1 MAAPRQRGRADPA
14 GGAASRPPVGKR
26 VLRFF
31 AAIAFLCGVVSFTGS
46 SVFDI
51 KSVTVTGGG
60 VVPVS
65 EILSRAGVR
74 AGASIFT
81 VNEWSVLDDLRQDPR
96 IAAASVS
103 VVFPDRIFIT
113 VRERTAAAALHV
125 PGGYVLLCS
134 DGVAIGP
141 AETSGALPALM
152 VDRLDPAEVQAGT
165 VVPSADA
172 RLGADVAGSLPND
185 LRPDVAA
192 VRVDQAGEVILY
204 TRDGIAVRAGAGDGL
219 RDRLA
224 RVAQV
229 LAAVRSQGMRVEYVD
244 LRFPGSV
251 IVKPNPPN

>member
-1 MAAPRQRGRADPA
+1 MAAPRNGVTADA
-14 GGAASRPPVGKR
+14 ARNAASGRPVGKR

-31 AAIAFLCGVVSFTGS
+31 AAIAFLCGVVSFTKS
-46 SVFDI
+46 SAFDV
-51 KSVTVTGGG
+51 KSVTVTGSS

-74 AGASIFT
+74 TGGSIFT
-81 VNEWSVLDDLRQDPR
+81 VNQSSVLDDLRQDPR

-103 VVFPDRIFIT
+103 VLFPDRVFVT

-134 DGVAIGP
+134 DGVAIAP
-141 AETSGALPALM
+141 AATPGALPALT
-152 VDRLDPAEVQAGT
+152 VDRLDPSEVQAGT

-172 RLGADVAGSLPND
+172 RLGADVAASLPND

-192 VRVDQAGEVILY
+192 LRVDQAGEVILY
-204 TRDGIAVRAGAGDGL
+204 TRDGIAVRVGAGDGL

-224 RVAQV
+224 QAAEV
-229 LAAVRSQGMRVEYVD
+229 LAAVRSRGIRVEYVD

-251 IVKPNPPN
+251 IVKPSPPN